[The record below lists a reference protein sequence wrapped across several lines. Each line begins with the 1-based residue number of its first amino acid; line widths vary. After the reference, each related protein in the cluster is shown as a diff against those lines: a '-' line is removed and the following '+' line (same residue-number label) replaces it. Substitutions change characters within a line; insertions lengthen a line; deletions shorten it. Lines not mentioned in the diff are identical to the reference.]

1 MCKSMFRKGI
11 FVLASDIYVAGTV
24 SALICQ
30 QYVSYGNIRIVLIM
44 FIILIVLENHYLLQ

>member
-1 MCKSMFRKGI
+1 MFRKGI

-30 QYVSYGNIRIVLIM
+30 QYVSYGNIRIVLMM